1 MPGKKELY
9 NRQVAGAVLA
19 RFRDGKGVMVMT
31 GEELVAKL
39 HEALVALGDP
49 LDYRVS
55 LELLKSFGFVSETFG
70 FAYFADVKPKLDKVV
85 GAIVHN
91 TLVSVEANTAAQKAA
106 VLLLLTQNAET
117 YHKACVSAKDAAELL
132 SNVLDISS
140 TPQQTPQ
147 QITEAELGELGELA
161 KLPPLHDE
169 MPTEQA
175 SPETQRSGG
184 ADDAPPKPE
193 DERDEEMS
201 DQEPQDPAQDQ
212 PQAPAQD
219 PPQAE
224 RAANKRPR
232 QTGGY
237 QAKSKRKKQQMS
249 TFFVVGARKI
259 SKRAAAQQKRADAKE
274 KLKRSA
280 KFKLIGRV
288 PNDAAQ
294 QLPAAERT
302 VEPVEPGY
310 LLAPVQS
317 VDYLFK
323 YAIRDTTTGDAV
335 IRFFDKDRLFA
346 RKLPG
351 GRVFWPHIGLVNA
364 CMTPGKWCKRV
375 ADDNY
380 CYYPTAD
387 EVAATVAVYGAA
399 FNVLIHST
407 AATAPRSGSG
417 SSSDSGSGS
426 GNDSGNDSGDD
437 SGNDE

>member
-1 MPGKKELY
+1 M
-9 NRQVAGAVLA
+9 
-19 RFRDGKGVMVMT
+19 
-31 GEELVAKL
+31 
-39 HEALVALGDP
+39 
-49 LDYRVS
+49 
-55 LELLKSFGFVSETFG
+55 ET
-70 FAYFADVKPKLDKVV
+70 D
-85 GAIVHN
+85 
-91 TLVSVEANTAAQKAA
+91 
-106 VLLLLTQNAET
+106 
-117 YHKACVSAKDAAELL
+117 
-132 SNVLDISS
+132 
-140 TPQQTPQ
+140 
-147 QITEAELGELGELA
+147 LGELGELD

-169 MPTEQA
+169 MLTEQA

-184 ADDAPPKPE
+184 ADDAPAKAE
-193 DERDEEMS
+193 DEHDEETS

-212 PQAPAQD
+212 PQDPAQD
-219 PPQAE
+219 QPQAPAQAE

-232 QTGGY
+232 QTGEY

-249 TFFVVGARKI
+249 TFFVVGARKT
-259 SKRAAAQQKRADAKE
+259 SKSAAAQKRRADAKE

-323 YAIRDTTTGDAV
+323 YAIRDTTTGDAEV
-335 IRFFDKDRLFA
+335 RFFDKERLFA

-399 FNVLIHST
+399 FNVLIHSS
-407 AATAPRSGSG
+407 AATAPRSDSG

-426 GNDSGNDSGDD
+426 GSGDDSGDD
-437 SGNDE
+437 SGNDSGSGDDSGNDE